1 MAAYL
6 VTFAKAPP
14 VHFIS
19 HLDLLAVLNYALRR
33 SGLPLQYSEGFNP
46 QPRCSVAAPLEVGI
60 EGMRELLELRLVAGL
75 PAAMVRDQ
83 LAAVLPRGLEL
94 LAVEPGPG
102 EGRPSLAAQVT
113 GFRYRVVIAGA
124 AADYPARLAATPEFV
139 RQRDDKTKRFVLA
152 DEVAGLT
159 VTRPAAPAEFEFTLR
174 SRPAGS
180 LRATEL
186 VHAILGIPAES
197 IVQFQRLEILLQP

>member
-14 VHFIS
+14 LHYIS

-60 EGMRELLELRLVAGL
+60 EGERELLELRLIAGL

-83 LAAVLPRGLEL
+83 LAAVLPRGLGL
-94 LAVEPGPG
+94 LAVAPFPA
-102 EGRPSLAAQVT
+102 EGRPSLAARVT
-113 GFRYRVVIAGA
+113 GFRYRVTVAGP
-124 AADYPARLAATPEFV
+124 AADYPARLAATPEYV
-139 RQRDDKTKRFVLA
+139 RQREDKTKRFVLA
-152 DEVAGLT
+152 DEVAGLA
-159 VTRPAAPAEFEFTLR
+159 VTRPEAPAAFEFTLR
-174 SRPAGS
+174 SRPAGA

-186 VHAILGIPAES
+186 VQGVLGIPAES
-197 IVQFQRLEILLQP
+197 IVQFQRLEIRLQP